1 MSAAAPGLNGQVR
14 PAAALRTI
22 FRRGQFLTIPNLITL
37 ARLVAVPAV
46 VLLLLDGAFGWAF
59 AVFVVAG
66 ISDGVDGAIARH
78 VPGQSS
84 ELGRFLDPI
93 ADKALLVSIF
103 IVMAATGHAPLWL
116 AVLVV
121 SRDVL
126 IVGGII
132 VSWLVCKPV
141 PIVPLLISKANTAAQ
156 ILYAALMLGDLGLA
170 WQLTTLVDIMGW
182 VVTALTLISAAA
194 YVKGW
199 LAFMQGED
207 GA

>member
-1 MSAAAPGLNGQVR
+1 M
-14 PAAALRTI
+14 
-22 FRRGQFLTIPNLITL
+22 TIPNLITL

-46 VLLLLDGAFGWAF
+46 ILLLLDGAFGWAF

-78 VPGQSS
+78 VPGQAS

-103 IVMAATGHAPLWL
+103 VVLAAIGHAPLWL

-126 IVGGII
+126 IVGGVII
-132 VSWLVCKPV
+132 SWLASKPV

-156 ILYAALMLGDLGLA
+156 ILYVALMLGDLGLA

-182 VVTALTLISAAA
+182 VVAVLTLVSAAA
-194 YVKGW
+194 YVRGW
-199 LAFMQGED
+199 LAFMQG
-207 GA
+207 